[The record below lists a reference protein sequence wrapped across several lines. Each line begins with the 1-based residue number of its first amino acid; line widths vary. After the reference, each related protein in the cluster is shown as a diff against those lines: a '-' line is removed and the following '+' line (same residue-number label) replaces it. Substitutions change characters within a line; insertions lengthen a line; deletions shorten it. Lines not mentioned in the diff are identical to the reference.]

1 MTSLNC
7 SDLGVLGALGGW
19 PSICG
24 RGKLTTVAQWRMI
37 TTRSSAKLDSLVS
50 AIVHDVSAA

>member
-24 RGKLTTVAQWRMI
+24 RGKLTHHHISPTWMAGPTAVVKFEDWRFE
-37 TTRSSAKLDSLVS
+37 RA
-50 AIVHDVSAA
+50 DVV